1 MKRNHKL
8 VMNHHKKRYG
18 QFTKRYIQSPGSI
31 ADSTLVSSTSSIMS
45 SESQGDSVLVSN
57 VRGWTQTGTS
67 TYNKILKYLSTIRN
81 QPEQIKMEEDL
92 LTEIIAEM
100 TDNQK
105 KKCEFDNNETVE
117 VEEAMDAYN
126 MNFEAV

>member
-1 MKRNHKL
+1 MKKNHTL
-8 VMNHHKKRYG
+8 VMNHKKRYG

-126 MNFEAV
+126 MNFVAV